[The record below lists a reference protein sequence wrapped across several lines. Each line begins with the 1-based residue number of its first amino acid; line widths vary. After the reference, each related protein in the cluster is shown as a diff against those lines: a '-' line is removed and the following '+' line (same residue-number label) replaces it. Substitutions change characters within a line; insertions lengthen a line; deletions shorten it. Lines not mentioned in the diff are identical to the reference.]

1 MPNFFNKEKY
11 VFHYENLQLYVR
23 QGLKQKNSY
32 TEFNT
37 QKGKEA
43 KKKKKNKD
51 NDGKPLYKLMNNVVY
66 GKTMKNL
73 RNKIDVKIESNKK
86 YYLIWISKPS

>member
-1 MPNFFNKEKY
+1 MPNFFNKEKD

-43 KKKKKNKD
+43 KKKKK
-51 NDGKPLYKLMNNVVY
+51 
-66 GKTMKNL
+66 
-73 RNKIDVKIESNKK
+73 
-86 YYLIWISKPS
+86 